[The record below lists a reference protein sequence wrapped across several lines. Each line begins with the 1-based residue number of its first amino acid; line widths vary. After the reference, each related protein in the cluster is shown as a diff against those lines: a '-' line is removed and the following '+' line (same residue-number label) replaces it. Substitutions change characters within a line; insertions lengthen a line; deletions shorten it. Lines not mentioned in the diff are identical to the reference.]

1 MLFLERYRDTHLLRP
16 EAIKF
21 EKYGYYTR
29 APKGTLA
36 YKEYWEEQREYCLKG
51 FAANGI
57 TITGRHYFYMNFC
70 PIFMLKSGD
79 SKKTEGLPLFYDY
92 DKYYFDMVEKAL
104 YYKKGICLLKG
115 RRKGF
120 SFKSASLLAYEYT
133 FVQSSISF
141 VGAYLEEYSKTTFGY
156 AVNMLDFLLKHTA
169 FGKRRIINKEDHK
182 KAGYR
187 LKNGAI
193 GGTGNEIRYLTFKDN
208 PSKGIGKSANLF
220 IFEEVGK
227 WPNIFESYMLTEPL
241 LKEGN
246 TFIGLPILQG
256 TAGDLSDG
264 ITPFAEFFFNPEK
277 YGFISVDNIFDE
289 GENNKRIG
297 LFFPACYGHNGL
309 YGEQTYNT
317 VKEHFGKPMMDK
329 DGNSN
334 IEIATQ
340 DILDKRNMLGSS
352 GNDKARYIYITEN
365 PLKPSEAFMVAGL
378 GIFNTERLNAQ
389 ITKVR
394 SYKEYEP
401 QRGRLEWKVDN
412 GIINYNEVIWI
423 PDPQGSIKIWEHP
436 EPNIL
441 NESPYLSGIDPID
454 LNIVKRKAYHSNG
467 AMIVLKTVHIP
478 KHIDTNVKEWHKNK
492 EQRLYNAVVCE
503 YVDRPSDAE
512 VFYET
517 TLKIN
522 TYYKC
527 FNRQCLVEN
536 NKKNIIDYYTRMRK
550 TLLYLHGSPEILEGK
565 VDYNPSVKVG
575 VTLTESVKNVA
586 LQYLIQFLEKYTEH
600 IFSEELLEELI
611 IYNEH
616 GNFDRVSALLMAVM
630 MFEEKEFN
638 VKRKVVQ
645 KEFATLPMYTWQ
657 NGKLIAI

>member
-1 MLFLERYRDTHLLRP
+1 MLFETYKDTFNFRK

-21 EKYGYYTR
+21 EKNGFYTK
-29 APKGTLA
+29 APKGTIA
-36 YKEYWEEQREYCLKG
+36 YKEYWQEQREYCLNG
-51 FAANGI
+51 YTANGVK
-57 TITGRHYFYMNFC
+57 ITGRHYFYLNFC
-70 PIFMLKSGD
+70 PIILLKPNN

-92 DKYYFDMVEKAL
+92 DKFYFDMIDKAL

-133 FVQSSISF
+133 FVLNSISF
-141 VGAYLEEYSKTTFGY
+141 VGAYLEEYSKTTFNY
-156 AVNMLDFLLKHTA
+156 AVHMLDFLLKHTA
-169 FGKRRIINKEDHK
+169 FGKKRIINKEDYK

-227 WPNIFESYMLTEPL
+227 WHNIFESYMLTEPL

-256 TAGDLSDG
+256 TAGDLSEG
-264 ITPFAEFFFNPEK
+264 VTPFAEFFFNPEK
-277 YGFISVDNIFDE
+277 YNFIAIDNIFDE
-289 GENNKRIG
+289 GNSNKKIG
-297 LFFPACYGHNGL
+297 LFFPSSYGHSGI
-309 YGEQTYNT
+309 YGTQPYNT
-317 VKEHFGKPMMDK
+317 KQELFGTPMMDE

-334 IEIATQ
+334 ITVAEQ
-340 DILDKRNMLGSS
+340 DIIDKRNMLGTS
-352 GNDKARYIYITEN
+352 GNEKAKYLYTTEY

-378 GIFNTERLNAQ
+378 GVFNNERLNAQ

-401 QRGRLEWKVDN
+401 QRGRLEWKIDN
-412 GIINYNEVIWI
+412 GIINYNEVVWI
-423 PDPQGSIKIWEHP
+423 PDPQGAIKIWEHP
-436 EPNIL
+436 EPNIT

-454 LNIVKRKAYHSNG
+454 INITRRKAYHSDG
-467 AMIVLKTVHIP
+467 AMLVIKTVHIP
-478 KHIDTNVKEWHKNK
+478 KHIDNNIKEWHKNK
-492 EQRLYNAVVCE
+492 DQRLYNALVCE
-503 YVDRPSDAE
+503 YVDRPNDAE
-512 VFYET
+512 VFFEN

-536 NKKNIIDYYTRMRK
+536 NKKNIIDYYNRMKK

-565 VDYNPSVKVG
+565 IDYNPSVKVG

-586 LQYLIQFLEKYTEH
+586 IQYLIQFLEKYTEH
-600 IFSEELLEELI
+600 IFSEDLLEELV
-611 IYNEH
+611 IYNEI
-616 GNFDRVSALLMAVM
+616 GNFDRVSALLMAIM
-630 MFEEKEFN
+630 MFEEKEFTI
-638 VKRKVVQ
+638 KRKIVK
-645 KEFATLPMYTWQ
+645 KEYVSLPMYTWQ